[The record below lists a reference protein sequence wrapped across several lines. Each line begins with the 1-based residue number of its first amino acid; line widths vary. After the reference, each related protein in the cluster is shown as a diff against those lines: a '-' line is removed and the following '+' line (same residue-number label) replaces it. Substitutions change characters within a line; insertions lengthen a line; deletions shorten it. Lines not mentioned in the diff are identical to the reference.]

1 MTRIRPTHVPVW
13 QLALLACLMASCSN
27 EETGTAPQTD
37 EQEVAASSES
47 IAVSDLLPHQ
57 QMAKEFLRELIEI
70 DTTHSTGNTT
80 NVANAM
86 AAHLIAE
93 GFPEADVSVLGP
105 FENKGN
111 LVVRYRGR
119 DVGRKPLLLL
129 AHIDVVEANP
139 DDWTLDPFTFT
150 EQDGYY
156 YGRGT
161 TDDKDEAAIHIANLI
176 RLKQE
181 GFQPDSDIIVALTA
195 DEEGGTDNGVVW
207 LLENHPELI
216 DAEYA
221 LNEGGKA
228 VIKDGNHTSNGV
240 QASEK
245 VYQSFTLEVTNPG
258 GHSSLPVKDNA
269 IYRLADALVR
279 IRAYDFP
286 VVLNE
291 VTRIFFERSADLE
304 EGDLAVAMRGVL
316 QDPPDPAAVAYL
328 SRTPFYNS
336 RLRTTCV
343 ATQLDAGHAENAL
356 PQRAR
361 ATVNCRVLPGE
372 SIEIVQ
378 NTLETVI
385 GDVQVTITPV
395 EEATLSPPSPLTP
408 EVLGA
413 IEATTDEMW
422 PGVPVIPIMHAGA
435 TDGLYLRNAG
445 IPVYGVSGLFEDI
458 ADNRMHGQNERILIK
473 SYFEGQEFLYRLT
486 KRLSRS
492 DEN

>member
-1 MTRIRPTHVPVW
+1 MTIYQSRFHPAWPLV
-13 QLALLACLMASCSN
+13 LLVFFVVSCGG
-27 EETGTAPQTD
+27 EEAAQTSTETTTESLLETAVT
-37 EQEVAASSES
+37 E
-47 IAVSDLLPHQ
+47 LLPHQ
-57 QMAKEFLRELIEI
+57 QMAEDFLRELIEI

-80 NVANAM
+80 VAAEAM

-93 GFPEADVSVLGP
+93 GFAADDVQVLGP
-105 FENKGN
+105 SEKKGN

-119 DVGRKPLLLL
+119 DSDRKPLLLM
-129 AHIDVVEANP
+129 AHIDVVEADP
-139 DDWTLDPFTFT
+139 ADWTLDPFTFT

-176 RLKQE
+176 RLKRE
-181 GFQPDSDIIVALTA
+181 GFQPDRDIIVALTA
-195 DEEGGTDNGVVW
+195 DEEGGDENGVVW
-207 LLENHPELI
+207 LLENHPDLL

-221 LNEGGKA
+221 LNEGGGGA
-228 VIKDGNHTSNGV
+228 IKDGKHVSNGV

-286 VVLNE
+286 VTLNE
-291 VTRIFFERSADLE
+291 VTQIFFERSAELE
-304 EGDLAVAMRGVL
+304 EGDLAAAMRGVL
-316 QDPPDPAAVAYL
+316 QDPPDPAAAAYL

-343 ATQLDAGHAENAL
+343 ATKLDAGHAENAL
-356 PQRAR
+356 PQRAQ

-372 SIEIVQ
+372 SVDVVQ
-378 NTLETVI
+378 DTLVTVI
-385 GDVQVTITPV
+385 GDAQVTVTPV
-395 EEATLSPPSPLTP
+395 AKAMTSAPSPLTP

-413 IEATTDEMW
+413 IEGVTEEMW
-422 PGVPVIPIMHAGA
+422 PGVPVMPMMSTGA
-435 TDGLYLRNAG
+435 TDGLFLRNAG
-445 IPVYGVSGLFEDI
+445 IPVYGVSGLFSDI
-458 ADNRMHGQNERILIK
+458 DDNRAHGQNERILIE
-473 SYFEGQEFLYRLT
+473 SYFEGQEFLYRLIT
-486 KRLSRS
+486 RLSQS
-492 DEN
+492 DE